1 MIKIVNDKIEKLK
14 LNTDNFY
21 VLADFDNTITEKDSK
36 SNIGAINKSKILEKD
51 FYKEIQ
57 DVYDEYNT
65 AILNAKD
72 YKDKNKVNS
81 KKIKSF
87 FEIYKKYNLTYKI
100 IEEVMNNSNI
110 KIRKEMIDFFKYL
123 NSYKIPIII
132 ISAGMCKCIE
142 ILLKNNKVYYDNI
155 TIIANDVEFNENGEI
170 TNIPDKIIN
179 PVNKD
184 KIVFSKK
191 TIKKIEDRD
200 YILLLGDVVG
210 DIKMIGSA
218 DRKKVLSIAFDNNK
232 GNVEDLE
239 KNFDIISSDGAVL
252 TMLKEKIKMSKNSNS
267 IRR

>member
-1 MIKIVNDKIEKLK
+1 MK
-14 LNTDNFY
+14 F
-21 VLADFDNTITEKDSK
+21 
-36 SNIGAINKSKILEKD
+36 
-51 FYKEIQ
+51 KERPQ
-57 DVYDEYNT
+57 
-65 AILNAKD
+65 
-72 YKDKNKVNS
+72 
-81 KKIKSF
+81 
-87 FEIYKKYNLTYKI
+87 
-100 IEEVMNNSNI
+100 
-110 KIRKEMIDFFKYL
+110 
-123 NSYKIPIII
+123 
-132 ISAGMCKCIE
+132 IS
-142 ILLKNNKVYYDNI
+142 
-155 TIIANDVEFNENGEI
+155 IANDVEFNENGEI

-267 IRR
+267 RRR